1 MLPLPWEYEMRKEG
15 TANWGNT
22 DAALNPEFV
31 CLWFWNTGVIPDLR
45 CDFVNCWWQ
54 VLPYST
60 LVINY
65 LSLCRR
71 VSVKT
76 GCHYIYTTIACQ
88 SFSGLP
94 YYHDEKSLFHIFTRN
109 RDTAKS
115 QWMFFAQR
123 KIHTEIHMES
133 QGTQNSQK
141 GFEKKRRKLKN
152 LHFLILKLTAK
163 IQ

>member
-1 MLPLPWEYEMRKEG
+1 MLPFPWQREKRREG
-15 TANWGNT
+15 TAHWGNT

-88 SFSGLP
+88 SLSGLP

-115 QWMFFAQR
+115 DEWIALYKYIFYIYIYVLFIYFFAGPFPLLQFYWNIIGI
-123 KIHTEIHMES
+123 KYCVH
-133 QGTQNSQK
+133 
-141 GFEKKRRKLKN
+141 
-152 LHFLILKLTAK
+152 
-163 IQ
+163 